1 MNQGKTTQIRCSNL
15 GHLPQIW
22 ANLLF
27 FLSFSNRNYF
37 LKKTFLQ
44 DPFYEKFSHAET
56 HDSAKKPCR
65 SVFGVHGIVHG
76 RSMDFVHGLW
86 TWTPWFWQEAICP
99 WTWTPWF
106 WQQAICPWTAQ
117 HSDVHGHIWNVHGL
131 ASLRNEAPFTFCLFH
146 WKIRNWTPTRFFPYH
161 KNSGVE
167 ANL

>member
-1 MNQGKTTQIRCSNL
+1 MLCLLMNQGKTTQIRCSNL

-65 SVFGVHGIVHG
+65 STHSFSSSSNPEMVPKLPKIGTFLARRTVRVAIVSRNVVQIEFYNV
-76 RSMDFVHGLW
+76 RSSSPNATLISSD
-86 TWTPWFWQEAICP
+86 
-99 WTWTPWF
+99 
-106 WQQAICPWTAQ
+106 
-117 HSDVHGHIWNVHGL
+117 HSAAFSPVSTL
-131 ASLRNEAPFTFCLFH
+131 LQSRL
-146 WKIRNWTPTRFFPYH
+146 
-161 KNSGVE
+161 
-167 ANL
+167 

>member
-65 SVFGVHGIVHG
+65 S
-76 RSMDFVHGLW
+76 
-86 TWTPWFWQEAICP
+86 T
-99 WTWTPWF
+99 
-106 WQQAICPWTAQ
+106 
-117 HSDVHGHIWNVHGL
+117 HSFSSSSNPEMVPKLPKLVL
-131 ASLRNEAPFTFCLFH
+131 S
-146 WKIRNWTPTRFFPYH
+146 
-161 KNSGVE
+161 
-167 ANL
+167 

>member
-1 MNQGKTTQIRCSNL
+1 MLCLLMNQGKTTQIRCSNL

-65 SVFGVHGIVHG
+65 S
-76 RSMDFVHGLW
+76 
-86 TWTPWFWQEAICP
+86 T
-99 WTWTPWF
+99 
-106 WQQAICPWTAQ
+106 
-117 HSDVHGHIWNVHGL
+117 HSFSSSSNPEMVPKLPKIG
-131 ASLRNEAPFTFCLFH
+131 TFCRTHCTKVRTYRYYYMCSTFVATRLF
-146 WKIRNWTPTRFFPYH
+146 ITVALFYNQ
-161 KNSGVE
+161 
-167 ANL
+167 

>member
-65 SVFGVHGIVHG
+65 STHSFSSSSNPEMVPKVTDFGT
-76 RSMDFVHGLW
+76 F
-86 TWTPWFWQEAICP
+86 
-99 WTWTPWF
+99 
-106 WQQAICPWTAQ
+106 
-117 HSDVHGHIWNVHGL
+117 L
-131 ASLRNEAPFTFCLFH
+131 ARRTVLQMSPLKSRFNQFLLIFLSLKVTE
-146 WKIRNWTPTRFFPYH
+146 I
-161 KNSGVE
+161 
-167 ANL
+167 